1 MFRLWG
7 ESWTRL
13 CLQRCAARK
22 PDHPSILILLGL
34 GQASNRWQAAVGDE
48 RRCRSQPGHAR
59 VPVDN
64 TGYDVAG
71 IRRDRDLRNVRH
83 LDARILPGEALF
95 QAFLYRPLTIRRVQL
110 GSVGVI
116 VPSMEVKLQDYPE
129 AGYLTSNS
137 PAQGE
142 VWLRGGSVT
151 KGYYKRPDLNKES
164 FTDDGW
170 FKTGDIGQ
178 FAADGTLSL
187 IDRIKNL
194 VKLRSGEYLA
204 LEKLESVYGSC
215 DISQNL
221 CVYANAEADK
231 PIAIV
236 FPVSRLAMASDVFA
250 YPLVLARRQP
260 AQPPQVCQHWLSRRP
275 A

>member
-1 MFRLWG
+1 LH
-7 ESWTRL
+7 
-13 CLQRCAARK
+13 A
-22 PDHPSILILLGL
+22 PS
-34 GQASNRWQAAVGDE
+34 Q
-48 RRCRSQPGHAR
+48 
-59 VPVDN
+59 
-64 TGYDVAG
+64 T
-71 IRRDRDLRNVRH
+71 
-83 LDARILPGEALF
+83 
-95 QAFLYRPLTIRRVQL
+95 

-116 VPSMEVKLQDYPE
+116 VPSMEVRLKDYPE
-129 AGYLTSNS
+129 AGYLTSNK

-221 CVYANAEADK
+221 CVYANSDADK

-236 FPVSRLAMASDVFA
+236 FPVRRFQAERLGW
-250 YPLVLARRQP
+250 Y
-260 AQPPQVCQHWLSRRP
+260 
-275 A
+275 

>member
-1 MFRLWG
+1 M
-7 ESWTRL
+7 
-13 CLQRCAARK
+13 CA
-22 PDHPSILILLGL
+22 ILTPEFFQVSLVPEYTLLF
-34 GQASNRWQAAVGDE
+34 A
-48 RRCRSQPGHAR
+48 
-59 VPVDN
+59 
-64 TGYDVAG
+64 
-71 IRRDRDLRNVRH
+71 DR
-83 LDARILPGEALF
+83 I
-95 QAFLYRPLTIRRVQL
+95 TQL

-129 AGYLTSNS
+129 AGYLSTNH
-137 PAQGE
+137 PPQGE

-164 FTDDGW
+164 FTEDGW

-178 FAADGTLSL
+178 FASDGTLSL

-221 CVYANAEADK
+221 CVYANSEADK
-231 PIAIV
+231 PVAIV
-236 FPVSRLAMASDVFA
+236 FPVRLSPRLSDTRLRLPV
-250 YPLVLARRQP
+250 P
-260 AQPPQVCQHWLSRRP
+260 
-275 A
+275 

>member
-1 MFRLWG
+1 MCAILTPEFFQVSYFRSVSVPLA
-7 ESWTRL
+7 ES
-13 CLQRCAARK
+13 A
-22 PDHPSILILLGL
+22 H
-34 GQASNRWQAAVGDE
+34 
-48 RRCRSQPGHAR
+48 
-59 VPVDN
+59 
-64 TGYDVAG
+64 
-71 IRRDRDLRNVRH
+71 
-83 LDARILPGEALF
+83 
-95 QAFLYRPLTIRRVQL
+95 QL

-116 VPSMEVKLQDYPE
+116 VPSMEVKLKDYPE
-129 AGYLTSNS
+129 AGYLTSNN
-137 PAQGE
+137 PPQGE

-151 KGYYKRPDLNKES
+151 KGYYKRPELDKES

-221 CVYANAEADK
+221 CVYANSEADK

-236 FPVSRLAMASDVFA
+236 FPVSRLHRKPYLRSSPRSTKVTSATTSS
-250 YPLVLARRQP
+250 PPTLAPR
-260 AQPPQVCQHWLSRRP
+260 LSSKISARTRKSRIISRSSCS
-275 A
+275 